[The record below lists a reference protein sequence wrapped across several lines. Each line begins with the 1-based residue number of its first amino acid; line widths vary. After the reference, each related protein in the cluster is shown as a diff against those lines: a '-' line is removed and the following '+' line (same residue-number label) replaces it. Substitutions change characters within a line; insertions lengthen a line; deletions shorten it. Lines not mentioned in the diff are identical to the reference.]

1 MYCARLYEREYA
13 KEVVHDYQL
22 MDKYFF
28 SKDKPKRRLTPEERY
43 VGFMIKTYFTI
54 FFFICRSIISIENQI
69 KKFSRYL
76 SEVEL
81 WSLNIRL
88 QQEYLLKKRREE
100 FIYYRKNGITKIY
113 DIVKFN
119 LLHYSMVIDGTY
131 TLKHFLY

>member
-1 MYCARLYEREYA
+1 
-13 KEVVHDYQL
+13 

-28 SKDKPKRRLTPEERY
+28 CKDKPKRRLTPEERY
-43 VGFMIKTYFTI
+43 VDFTYNKLILQF
-54 FFFICRSIISIENQI
+54 FFFIYRSIISIENQI

-76 SEVEL
+76 TEVEL

-100 FIYYRKNGITKIY
+100 LIYYRKNGITKLY

-119 LLHYSMVIDGTY
+119 LLHYSMVVDGTY
-131 TLKHFLY
+131 ILKHFLD